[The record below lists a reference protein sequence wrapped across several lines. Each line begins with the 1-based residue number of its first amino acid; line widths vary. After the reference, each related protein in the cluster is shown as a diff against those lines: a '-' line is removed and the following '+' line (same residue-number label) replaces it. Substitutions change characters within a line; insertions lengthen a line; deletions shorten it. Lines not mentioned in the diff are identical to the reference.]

1 MSKNFSN
8 ILIFKSGLVGL
19 LAGLLGALFH
29 TCLNQ
34 ADSWRKTF
42 IDNIDRSGGSMG
54 LLLLFLV
61 LSCGA
66 VVFSVFLV
74 RKFAPEAAGSGIPQV
89 EIALK
94 KNQKIHWQRVLPV
107 KFIGGVLAIGSG
119 LVLGREGPTIHMGS
133 AIGDI
138 VGAPHD
144 KSHHHVLVA
153 AGAAAGL
160 AAAFNA
166 PLAGLIFV
174 TEEMRDH
181 FEYNFQS
188 LMAVIFAS
196 CISVIVVQVL
206 NGPQPEILNAS
217 FHAPKLATLPLFA
230 ILGVIFGLIGTVF
243 NTLMLKGVLFSKKQ
257 KGFRPYLLALI
268 IALTVAVVGCLLPS
282 AAGGG
287 HAALELALHHEFSTT
302 VLLALFFLRFLFTI
316 FSYAIGTPGG
326 IFAPMLA
333 LGTFIGLWYG
343 QLVVALFPAFVEH
356 PGIFAIGGMGALFAA
371 TVQAPVTGIVLIVEM
386 TRSYE
391 MILPLMVTCLS
402 ASLVANRLGGRPI
415 YAQLAKLDPGD
426 SADPADPADSK
437 NP

>member
-1 MSKNFSN
+1 MSRNFSN

-29 TCLNQ
+29 TCLDF

-42 IDNIDRSGGSMG
+42 IDNIDGGGGGSMG

-94 KNQKIHWQRVLPV
+94 KNQRIHWQRVLPV

-138 VGAPHD
+138 VGAD
-144 KSHHHVLVA
+144 KFQHHVLVA

-230 ILGVIFGLIGTVF
+230 ILGVIFGFIGTVF

-268 IALTVAVVGCLLPS
+268 IALTVAVVGCLLPN
-282 AAGGG
+282 AVGGG
-287 HAALELALHHEFSTT
+287 HAALELALHHDFSTT

-343 QLVVALFPAFVEH
+343 QFIVGFFPALVEH

-371 TVQAPVTGIVLIVEM
+371 TVQAPITGIVLIVEM

-415 YAQLAKLDPGD
+415 YAQLAKLDPV
-426 SADPADPADSK
+426 DSK